1 MYEAKPLNYD
11 TSFLE
16 PYIDSDT
23 VYIHY
28 NKHYLNY
35 LNKLNNLLES
45 VSYNNKYTK
54 EELVNHIDMFPIKIR
69 GDILYNLGGVLN
81 HELYFDNMNPLRLET
96 DNKLKKAIIKKYGS
110 MEDFLSQFK
119 KQAQLLVGS
128 GYTFLVINKNKD
140 LEILNFSN
148 QETPYSYG
156 LIPILALDLWE
167 HAYYL
172 KYKNNR
178 NEYIDAFLKIVDF
191 NKVNDLYE
199 KNI

>member
-23 VYIHY
+23 VYTHY

-81 HELYFDNMNPLRLET
+81 HELY
-96 DNKLKKAIIKKYGS
+96 
-110 MEDFLSQFK
+110 
-119 KQAQLLVGS
+119 
-128 GYTFLVINKNKD
+128 
-140 LEILNFSN
+140 
-148 QETPYSYG
+148 
-156 LIPILALDLWE
+156 
-167 HAYYL
+167 
-172 KYKNNR
+172 
-178 NEYIDAFLKIVDF
+178 
-191 NKVNDLYE
+191 
-199 KNI
+199 